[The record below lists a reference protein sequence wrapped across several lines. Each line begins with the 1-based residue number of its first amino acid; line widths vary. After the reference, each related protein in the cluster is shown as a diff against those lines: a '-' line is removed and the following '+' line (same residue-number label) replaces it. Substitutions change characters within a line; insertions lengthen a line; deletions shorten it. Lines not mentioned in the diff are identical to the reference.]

1 MITFHNLNK
10 NPNELHDYLISKK
23 CAPMFLN
30 HNAIYS
36 ERGERIKEA
45 TEIYIEIEKEKEQ
58 ELTNLVEEFM
68 SS

>member
-1 MITFHNLNK
+1 
-10 NPNELHDYLISKK
+10 
-23 CAPMFLN
+23 MFLN